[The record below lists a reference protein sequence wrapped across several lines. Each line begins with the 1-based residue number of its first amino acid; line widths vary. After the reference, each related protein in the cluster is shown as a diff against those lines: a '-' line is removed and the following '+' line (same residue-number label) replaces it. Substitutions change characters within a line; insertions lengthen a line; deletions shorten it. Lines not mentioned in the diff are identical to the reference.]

1 MILSL
6 NLILRESNVNI
17 HDQIFVKGRSSVTC
31 KLFGLYAKCTQLT
44 RTPDFTAGGV
54 MTGGQKI
61 SLQCLYFSF
70 ITYM

>member
-44 RTPDFTAGGV
+44 RTPNFTAISLSGGV
-54 MTGGQKI
+54 MTRGPENKLTVPI
-61 SLQCLYFSF
+61 F
-70 ITYM
+70 